1 MNYKIVGGKYDDG
14 FCRGLSLSMLIKN
27 SIDKHHTSSTAYD
40 STNSTSQRTTRYT
53 QQAFTRVN
61 QMEKCQHNQQEDA
74 TFLLTVN
81 CKKIRL
87 RNVTL

>member
-1 MNYKIVGGKYDDG
+1 MNYKMVEEKYDDG

-27 SIDKHHTSSTAYD
+27 LINKHHTRSTAYD
-40 STNSTSQRTTRYT
+40 STNSTSQRTTHYT
-53 QQAFTRVN
+53 QLAFTRMN
-61 QMEKCQHNQQEDA
+61 GMENCQHNQQEDA
-74 TFLLTVN
+74 TFLFTVN